1 MNGKKYEREGNYPT
15 RIRND
20 APEKKTTRIMEMT
33 QQVPESVGEGGMMTE
48 KFVEPRKGGKNHNRF
63 ALKRQVFASTP

>member
-1 MNGKKYEREGNYPT
+1 
-15 RIRND
+15 
-20 APEKKTTRIMEMT
+20 MEMT